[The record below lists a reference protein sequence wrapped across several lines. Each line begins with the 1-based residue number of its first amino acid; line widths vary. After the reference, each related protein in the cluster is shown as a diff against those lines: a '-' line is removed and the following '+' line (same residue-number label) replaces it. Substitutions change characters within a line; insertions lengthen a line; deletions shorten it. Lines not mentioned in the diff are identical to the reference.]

1 MKIIGVTGK
10 SGSGKTTFAELLAK
24 KLKCQHIDI
33 DKIGHQAL
41 FQAEILDELCN
52 RFGKGILDENGK
64 INRKKIGDIV
74 FTQRHKMQELS
85 DLTWEYMQKVLD
97 GILLGEDSVIVLDWI
112 LLPHSKYWH
121 MCDTKILVRSNDIKR
136 KQKVLERDNISS
148 EYFDKRDSASI
159 DYSEIK
165 VDFIFE
171 NDYSKQTIERMIKKV
186 EQDSL
191 RC

>member
-24 KLKCQHIDI
+24 KLKGKYIDI

-41 FQAEILDELCN
+41 FQKEILDELCN
-52 RFGKGILDENGK
+52 RFGREILDANG
-64 INRKKIGDIV
+64 NLDRKKIGEIV
-74 FTQRHKMQELS
+74 FIKRNKMKELS

-112 LLPHSKYWH
+112 LLPHSKYWK
-121 MCDTKILVRSNDIKR
+121 MCDTKILVRSNDTKR

-165 VDFIFE
+165 FDFIFE
-171 NDYSKQTIERMIKKV
+171 NDYSKQTIERMIKK
-186 EQDSL
+186 
-191 RC
+191 